1 MQTAPP
7 DGAYLLNGH
16 VLVREHEYE
25 VRFIDTSGHWAFARS
40 KERKKEVVI
49 LGGIWLHMHVTA
61 FGFELLICFI
71 FFFFFSFF
79 WFLCYDYQRIGFVVM
94 RQKELCCLRCNVCHV
109 TFLF

>member
-16 VLVREHEYE
+16 ALVREHEYE

-71 FFFFFSFF
+71 LMFFFSSS
-79 WFLCYDYQRIGFVVM
+79 GFCVMTTRELGSLSCVKRNYVVYAAM
-94 RQKELCCLRCNVCHV
+94 YVM
-109 TFLF
+109 